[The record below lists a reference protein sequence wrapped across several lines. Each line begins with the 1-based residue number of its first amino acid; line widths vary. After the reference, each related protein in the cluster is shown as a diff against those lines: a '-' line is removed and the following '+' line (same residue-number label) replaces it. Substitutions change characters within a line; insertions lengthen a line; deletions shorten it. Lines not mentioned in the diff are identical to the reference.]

1 MTKEL
6 SLVPLPAKITVNEI
20 LDAYKKE
27 EQETR
32 RVGSAEADILEEVI
46 SGLREYFDV
55 TLGRILL
62 YRFEREQ
69 YLETRRD
76 WEAGKGDFEGKNGP
90 ADVYGAEHLS
100 RLLGKS
106 FAVMQYVSYK
116 FGLLCLFGVQS
127 RCRSSLLKR
136 TWIRRLSTVCAR
148 S

>member
-20 LDAYKKE
+20 LNAYKKE

-46 SGLREYFDV
+46 SGMKDYFDA

-69 YLETRRD
+69 YLESRKD
-76 WEAGKGDFEGKNGP
+76 WEAGIGDFEGKSGP

-100 RLLGKS
+100 RLLGRS
-106 FAVMQYVSYK
+106 FAAMKYFSYQ
-116 FGLLCLFGVQS
+116 FG
-127 RCRSSLLKR
+127 
-136 TWIRRLSTVCAR
+136 
-148 S
+148 